1 MTSVLLGT
9 AVFVLLSG
17 TTPSLTHQVAP
28 RRTVV
33 AQAPG
38 HSGPMMSACP
48 MNVSGTKV
56 SAIDA
61 ANGETLVF
69 TTTGD
74 IAALRSQVRS
84 MAEMHNQ
91 HQAAGKTHDGM
102 MGGGMTGGMMG
113 SGKGMEGKMMMP
125 PSKAT
130 VVDVENGAS
139 IALTP
144 IAPADLHQLQTA
156 VRAHAQH
163 MQQNGCGKMA
173 HAQEG

>member
-9 AVFVLLSG
+9 AVLALLSG
-17 TTPSLTHQVAP
+17 TTPSLTPQASSGNP
-28 RRTVV
+28 TV

-48 MNVSGTKV
+48 MNVPGTKV
-56 SAIDA
+56 SAIDS

-74 IAALRSQVRS
+74 TAALRSQVRS

-91 HQAAGKTHDGM
+91 HQSAGGTHDGM
-102 MGGGMTGGMMG
+102 MGGGMAGGMMG
-113 SGKGMEGKMMMP
+113 GSKGMEGKVMMP

-130 VVDVENGAS
+130 VVDVQNGAS

-144 IAPADLHQLQTA
+144 IAPADLQQLQAA
-156 VRAHAQH
+156 VRTHAQH